1 MQEYVAGFLFS
12 ADGRQVGLVYKHKPA
27 WQRFKFNGI
36 GGKVEPGETAEV
48 AMRRE
53 FLEEAGIDLDWQPRT
68 QLVGPDFVVYFFTAF
83 SNELYNIR
91 TIEQEEIVVVDS
103 LRLPGN
109 VIFNLNW
116 LIPMFLDNNV
126 VVPEVI
132 RTLG

>member
-1 MQEYVAGFLFS
+1 
-12 ADGRQVGLVYKHKPA
+12 VYKHKPA

-36 GGKVEPGETAEV
+36 GGKVEPGETAEA

-53 FLEEAGIDLDWQPRT
+53 FLEEAGLDLDWQPRT

-91 TIEQEEIVVVDS
+91 TIEKEEIVILDS

-116 LIPMFLDNNV
+116 IIPMFLDNNV

-132 RTLG
+132 HTLG